1 MRCFLALDIEILLST
16 LKLIFLATTSMKTTM
31 LINARALKV
40 LIYFINFLNLLSVI
54 IANN

>member
-16 LKLIFLATTSMKTTM
+16 LKLISLATTSMKTTM
-31 LINARALKV
+31 PINAKALNV
-40 LIYFINFLNLLSVI
+40 LIYFMNFLNLISVI